1 MNFVLTSAL
10 EFLGPFDGQS
20 GRRFGVSAISK
31 GRKYGLQINK
41 QVTSQSRIYMKI
53 FSAQMKY
60 LSFLQTSHTYCN
72 FYAYYFMRVDAV
84 CQSMSIF

>member
-31 GRKYGLQINK
+31 GRKYGLQI
-41 QVTSQSRIYMKI
+41 I
-53 FSAQMKY
+53 
-60 LSFLQTSHTYCN
+60 TSHPTELHIP
-72 FYAYYFMRVDAV
+72 VD
-84 CQSMSIF
+84 IFGSDEIPFVFANITHTL